1 MLKTLTL
8 SAGLALTAGA
18 TLAQEATLTG
28 PIYEIAIQEVKNGD
42 VADWTAARAP
52 LLEGLAQTPGV
63 EEDWTLRAFFTF
75 PEPGPLPVYVGL
87 TRWSSIEN
95 FGAASKAMMTMPVVQ
110 SFFEKI
116 NMQAFVQVA
125 PADGQPFILEDYI
138 NQPGQVLEVAVR
150 TPKAGHEGD
159 FDAAR
164 AGFFGKVAE
173 QDGYIFDREFV
184 TADGQRVVMIGWE
197 SQPQFMAAL
206 GALSQMPEM
215 GAFFGII
222 DASAYQAAIVE

>member
-8 SAGLALTAGA
+8 STALALSAGA
-18 TLAQEATLTG
+18 TLAQEASLTG

-52 LLEGLAQTPGV
+52 LLEGLARTPGV
-63 EEDWTLRAFFTF
+63 EADWTLRAFFTF

-87 TRWSSIEN
+87 TRWSSIEH
-95 FGAASKAMMTMPVVQ
+95 FGTAAQAMMAMPVVQ
-110 SFFEKI
+110 SFFEKVTL
-116 NMQAFVQVA
+116 QAFVQVA

-138 NQPGQVLEVAVR
+138 NKPGQVLEVAVR

-164 AGFFGKVAE
+164 AAFFGKVAE
-173 QDGYIFDREFV
+173 QDGHIFDREFV
-184 TADGQRVVMIGWE
+184 TADGQRVVMIGWD